1 MNFQKNI
8 FLLGDRYNKQ
18 QVDYKILSRF
28 LLSVVGEVKYFNN
41 YAIILKSKVEKY
53 KNVFMIYNF

>member
-1 MNFQKNI
+1 M
-8 FLLGDRYNKQ
+8 
-18 QVDYKILSRF
+18 LSRF
-28 LLSVVGEVKYFNN
+28 LLSIVGEVKYFNN